1 VGVSLRLDVIE
12 MLFESVPVFEALAPD
27 VNDAVGVPE
36 TELEC
41 EGVNDGVNDGVVL
54 DVADGVCELLGVREP
69 LGVSETVG
77 VPVSERVGDAEVLEV
92 RVGDGEIETVALG
105 VALALAVEVRLA
117 IGTGHALTT
126 TGAPRVLAE
135 QLTRRI
141 RLPSNKFCGHS
152 GTKMAPSARTE
163 SSCGDT
169 NDAAL
174 PTPSP
179 LVRDKLPASVLTFP
193 SSVIARTKL
202 LLESLMTK

>member
-1 VGVSLRLDVIE
+1 MGVSLRLDVIE

-69 LGVSETVG
+69 LGVSENVG

-92 RVGDGEIETVALG
+92 RVGDGEFETVALC
-105 VALALAVEVRLA
+105 VAVEVRLA
-117 IGTGHALTT
+117 IGTGQALTT

-135 QLTRRI
+135 QFTRRI
-141 RLPSNKFCGHS
+141 RLPSNTFCGHS

-163 SSCGDT
+163 RSCGDT
-169 NDAAL
+169 NEAAV
-174 PTPSP
+174 PAPSP